1 MSAMLL
7 HLASYAP
14 NARVVTMF
22 LHEKAL
28 ELPLREITHGQNR
41 EPAFVRMNPMGQ
53 IPVLEFPDGFCL
65 SENVAICEYLEAQ
78 NPDPPLIGADD
89 RERAETR
96 MWARRLDLNICEH
109 LANITRFGLAEDYFR
124 SHILVVPEIIPGL
137 AAMVEDR
144 LRWLDLQMGDGRT
157 FVCGERFTLADILL
171 FCFLD
176 FADTRVKPVEPG
188 LTRVSGWLER
198 VRARPSAVA
207 TRPRYPDQAAS

>member
-124 SHILVVPEIIPGL
+124 SHILVVPEIIPASPRWWRIGCGGWIFRWETVGRSF
-137 AAMVEDR
+137 AANGSR
-144 LRWLDLQMGDGRT
+144 SRT
-157 FVCGERFTLADILL
+157 SSC
-171 FCFLD
+171 
-176 FADTRVKPVEPG
+176 
-188 LTRVSGWLER
+188 
-198 VRARPSAVA
+198 SASLISPIRGSSRSTGA
-207 TRPRYPDQAAS
+207 IRG